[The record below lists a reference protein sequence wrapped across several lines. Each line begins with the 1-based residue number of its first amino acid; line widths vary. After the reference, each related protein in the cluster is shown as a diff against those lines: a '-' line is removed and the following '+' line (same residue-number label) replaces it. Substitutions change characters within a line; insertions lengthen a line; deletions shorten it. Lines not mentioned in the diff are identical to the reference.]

1 MIYSNSLHSSLY
13 DCKSYIHNFIII
25 HSWVYNKPIQRSAPS
40 WLGSSIGKSVAPIL
54 QRSRAR
60 IPYKPE
66 FFSGFLFATAKVT
79 SITAMIYF
87 YIIPHPAIH
96 INYMIFALETS
107 SVLKRSR
114 KERHGIVE
122 GLKGMQHED

>member
-40 WLGSSIGKSVAPIL
+40 WLGSSIGKSVAPVL

-66 FFSGFLFATAKVT
+66 FFSGFLFATAKVA

-87 YIIPHPAIH
+87 YIIPHPAVH
-96 INYMIFALETS
+96 IYDFCLRITS

>member
-1 MIYSNSLHSSLY
+1 MIYSNSLRSSLY
-13 DCKSYIHNFIII
+13 DCKSYIDNFIII

-40 WLGSSIGKSVAPIL
+40 WLGSSIGKSVAPVL

-66 FFSGFLFATAKVT
+66 FFSGFLFATAKVA

-87 YIIPHPAIH
+87 YIIPHPAVH
-96 INYMIFALETS
+96 TYDFCLRNWFCAQKES
-107 SVLKRSR
+107 ER
-114 KERHGIVE
+114 KTWHCGGI
-122 GLKGMQHED
+122 KGHAT